1 MLTVDKNDS
10 CIRRSSEEY
19 ILLTIC
25 ACTTFAIA
33 PFAAIRLLGQ
43 EWLLAGIDSFL
54 VMATIS
60 LGLFVWQKRKVRLAS
75 FLLAI
80 FCMAGLLAVVHLKGP
95 SLLYWAHPVMVITFF
110 LLRPREAVIIDL
122 LTMTA
127 LMPVLLPHIPKM
139 ELATVL
145 VTMLLSMVSAYIF
158 ANLTRK
164 QHQRLKLLATKD
176 SLTGAGNRRAFD
188 VKINEVLVARQ
199 RNRQAVSLLVVDLD
213 FLKAIN
219 DTFGHATGDKI
230 LCQVTN
236 IILKMIRAT
245 DSLYRIGGDEF
256 VVIAMDANLAAGITL
271 AEKLR
276 QQIDESALL
285 AGRSVTIS
293 VGVVEINEGETGM
306 ECLKL
311 ADNALYEAKK
321 VGRNRVCT
329 AQRDLPR
336 PLTFNDE
343 IVTSHHVPEAAGCEG
358 SEPCTLSRTEN
369 TYSSLCVGE

>member
-1 MLTVDKNDS
+1 
-10 CIRRSSEEY
+10 
-19 ILLTIC
+19 
-25 ACTTFAIA
+25 
-33 PFAAIRLLGQ
+33 
-43 EWLLAGIDSFL
+43 
-54 VMATIS
+54 MATIS

-75 FLLAI
+75 FLLGV
-80 FCMAGLLAVVHLKGP
+80 FCMAGLIAVVHLKGP
-95 SLLYWAHPVMVITFF
+95 SLLYWAHPVMVIPFF
-110 LLRPREAVIIDL
+110 LLRPREAVIIDI

-127 LMPVLLPHIPKM
+127 LVPVLLPQIPKM

-164 QHQRLKLLATKD
+164 QHQRLRLLATKD
-176 SLTGAGNRRAFD
+176 PLTGTGNRRAFD
-188 VKINEVLVARQ
+188 VKINEILVARQ

-236 IILKMIRAT
+236 IIVKMIRVT

-276 QQIDESALL
+276 QQIDTSALL

-329 AQRDLPR
+329 AQRGLPR

-343 IVTSHHVPEAAGCEG
+343 IITNRHLHEAEGCEG
-358 SEPCTLSRTEN
+358 SKPCTISRAEN
-369 TYSSLCVGE
+369 TYPTLCVSE

>member
-1 MLTVDKNDS
+1 MLTVDKKNPG
-10 CIRRSSEEY
+10 IRRSSEEY

-33 PFAAIRLLGQ
+33 PFAVIRLLGQ

-75 FLLAI
+75 FLLAV
-80 FCMAGLLAVVHLKGP
+80 FCMAGLIAVVHLKGP
-95 SLLYWAHPVMVITFF
+95 SLLYWAHPVMVIPFF
-110 LLRPREAVIIDL
+110 LLRPREAVIIDI

-127 LMPVLLPHIPKM
+127 LVPVLLPHIPKM

-158 ANLTRK
+158 ANHTRK
-164 QHQRLKLLATKD
+164 QHQQLRLLATKD
-176 SLTGAGNRRAFD
+176 PLTGAGNRRAFD
-188 VKINEVLVARQ
+188 VKINEILVARQ

-213 FLKAIN
+213 FLKTIN
-219 DTFGHATGDKI
+219 DTFGHPTGDQI

-236 IILKMIRAT
+236 IIQKMIRVT
-245 DSLYRIGGDEF
+245 DGLYRIGGDEF
-256 VVIAMDANLAAGITL
+256 VVIAMDANLAAGIKL

-276 QQIDESALL
+276 QQIETSALL

-293 VGVVEINEGETGM
+293 VGVVEIEEGETGM

-329 AQRDLPR
+329 ARRGLHR
-336 PLTFNDE
+336 PQHFVNNESIT
-343 IVTSHHVPEAAGCEG
+343 HEAEG
-358 SEPCTLSRTEN
+358 QEEPEPCTI
-369 TYSSLCVGE
+369 